1 MTNPLERLYGE
12 LLVNGSNAA
21 RHPRTAKLLAAGRS
35 RIAQKL
41 GEEALEVAL
50 EVVKGNRD
58 EVVLESADLVYHLV
72 VVWASM
78 GISPSEIW
86 EEMARREQLTGLAGK
101 LPKQTE
107 DIF

>member
-1 MTNPLERLYGE
+1 MSSAIDRLYA
-12 LLVNGSNAA
+12 LLLQHGSDEA
-21 RHPRTAKLLAAGRS
+21 RFPRTARLLAGGPT

-50 EVVKGNRD
+50 ETVKGNRD
-58 EVVLESADLVYHLV
+58 EVIHESVDLIYHLA

-86 EEMARREQLTGLAGK
+86 HEMACREQTTGLAGK
-101 LPKQTE
+101 LPKAPA
-107 DIF
+107 DP

>member
-12 LLVNGSNAA
+12 LLVSGSNAE
-21 RHPRTAKLLAAGRS
+21 RHPRTAKLLSAGRS

-101 LPKQTE
+101 LPKQG
-107 DIF
+107 DDSF